1 MTIRVFFFII
11 SKVGIAF
18 AVLRI
23 AGDNFG
29 PEKMNGS
36 DTDFKGRNHRKS

>member
-23 AGDNFG
+23 DWDSFSLR
-29 PEKMNGS
+29 KMNGL
-36 DTDFKGRNHRKS
+36 DTDFEGRNHRKS